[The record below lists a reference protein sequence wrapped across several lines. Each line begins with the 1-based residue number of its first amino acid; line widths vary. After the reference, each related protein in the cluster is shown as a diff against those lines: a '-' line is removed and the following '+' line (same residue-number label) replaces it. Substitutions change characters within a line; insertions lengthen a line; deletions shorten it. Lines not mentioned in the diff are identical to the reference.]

1 MPSNEELLAR
11 RSRHREEANKPL
23 VGDFVVFTN
32 SYDGESRTRTERI
45 SHDWDEYGVQTS
57 PGGSFYL
64 GDGFTSFS
72 GTLNPT
78 IPTEKLKD
86 TGEISQG
93 SFWFFS
99 KDYRAAGNSIHIEA
113 PCRVYNYAGD
123 INDQLYNDKG
133 RP

>member
-1 MPSNEELLAR
+1 MISNDEMLEN
-11 RSRHREEANKPL
+11 RSSQREEAEKPL
-23 VGDFVVFTN
+23 VGDFVIFTN
-32 SYDGESRTRTERI
+32 LSTPEHEHAERI

-64 GDGFTSFS
+64 GDGFASFS

-78 IPTEKLKD
+78 IPTGELEP
-86 TGEISQG
+86 TGETRQG

-99 KDYRAAGNSIHIEA
+99 GDYHAAGNSVHIEA
-113 PCRVYNYAGD
+113 PCRVYKYAGEV
-123 INDQLYNDKG
+123 NGRLYEDRA